1 MKNMKSMM
9 DKVRKGE
16 GGLTLIELLIVIV
29 ILGII
34 GAVVALN
41 VGGFLGAGTKE
52 AAMLEKDAVQTA
64 VLAAMIDGDCNA
76 VAATANITGDPSGIS
91 LTCTS
96 GGSGSTPTFEA
107 YLQGNIDGSWT
118 INESGLITAGTF
130 TAGGV
135 TCDYAAGSFNCS

>member
-64 VLAAMIDGDCNA
+64 VLAAMIDGDCNE
-76 VAATANITGDPSGIS
+76 VGEGTIGTDGQPNDPAGETICDQT
-91 LTCTS
+91 LDN
-96 GGSGSTPTFEA
+96 
-107 YLQGNIDGSWT
+107 YLQGSIDGGWHVT
-118 INESGLITAGTF
+118 DSGLIDSGNYS
-130 TAGGV
+130 AGGT
-135 TCDYAAGSFNCS
+135 TCSYGSGNWTCT